1 MDETIPVIIVSRIQM
16 AHSWILKATEELTE
30 EELCRSF
37 EASSPPVG
45 WHLWHIARWA
55 DRLQASLP
63 RKAGP
68 PLPQPNP
75 SQSLWE
81 AENLA
86 VRWGLDPRT
95 LGTFEEGSGM
105 SFDAAAALPRRIGR
119 DSLLDY
125 ARRVFTMANA
135 AVAGLVPEDLPQAR
149 KGIMGYE
156 VVDGQIRPIPEKKT
170 TIAAELIFHISHASR
185 HLGMI
190 EALRGLLGRKG
201 TATA

>member
-1 MDETIPVIIVSRIQM
+1 MDEIIPVIMAQRIQM
-16 AHSWILKATEELTE
+16 VHRWILKATEELTE
-30 EELCRSF
+30 VELCRSF
-37 EASSPPVG
+37 GASSPPIG
-45 WHLWHIARWA
+45 WHLWHISRWA

-81 AENLA
+81 AEKLA
-86 VRWGLDPRT
+86 ARWGLDPRT

-105 SFDAAAALPRRIGR
+105 DFETATALPRQIGRNGLLDFAGRVFALADAAAADLR
-119 DSLLDY
+119 
-125 ARRVFTMANA
+125 
-135 AVAGLVPEDLPQAR
+135 PEEFQQAR
-149 KGIMGYE
+149 TGIIGYE
-156 VVDGQIRPIPEKKT
+156 VVDGQIRLMPEKKT